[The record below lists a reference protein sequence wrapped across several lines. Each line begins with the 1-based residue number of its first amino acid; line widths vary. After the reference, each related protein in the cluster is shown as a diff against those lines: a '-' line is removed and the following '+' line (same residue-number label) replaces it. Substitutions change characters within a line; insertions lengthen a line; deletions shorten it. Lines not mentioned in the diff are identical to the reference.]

1 MPSSSPAP
9 RLGRYTLLR
18 SLGAGG
24 MAELFL
30 ARADGIEG
38 FAKLVALKR
47 ILPHKATN
55 ERFVRMLL
63 NEARL
68 VAGLDHPNIAQVHDI
83 GLEQGE
89 YFFAM
94 EYVHGQDL
102 ARVLHRAPRHKL
114 HLENAL
120 HIAVGLCAGLHC
132 AHMARDNTGRPLD
145 IVHRDVSPSNVLVS
159 YQGAVKLVDFG
170 VAKAATLVSETRE
183 GVIKGKYGYMS
194 PEQCLGDQ
202 LDRKSDVF
210 AVGILLWEMTVGRR
224 LYMFKGELAS
234 LQRIVYVDAPR
245 PSKFDPQYPA
255 ELEHIVMRALARDP
269 AKRYQSAEQL
279 QIDLEQL
286 ALDHRLAVSAVSM
299 AIEMKTLFRD
309 HVEAWTA
316 AERAGQSLGEHL
328 ATAGPPP
335 PIDPDDYQTADGDPP
350 EPFPAFVPPAAEQVR
365 SAAAHAFDVET
376 RPDVRPAPEDDTRAT
391 SPLGTA
397 KVAVHVVPAVVERA
411 APPPVRTRPPTP
423 MPPMP
428 TGPPLTPQ
436 QLSRQLRRT
445 PDSVRIRPS
454 RVPAILVLVIVLA
467 IAAGWLVL
475 FQRP

>member
-1 MPSSSPAP
+1 
-9 RLGRYTLLR
+9 
-18 SLGAGG
+18 

-47 ILPHKATN
+47 ILPHKATS

-68 VAGLDHPNIAQVHDI
+68 VAALDHPNIAQVHDI

-102 ARVLHRAPRHKL
+102 AHVLHRAPHHKL

-120 HIAVGLCAGLHC
+120 HIAVGVCAGLHC
-132 AHMARDNTGRPLD
+132 AHIARDATGRPLD

-194 PEQCLGDQ
+194 PEQCLGDP
-202 LDRKSDVF
+202 LDRRSDVF

-245 PSKFDPQYPA
+245 PSTYAAHYPA

-269 AKRYQSAEQL
+269 RQRYQSAEQL
-279 QIDLEQL
+279 QLDLEQF
-286 ALDHRLAVSAVSM
+286 ALDHRIAISAVSM

-309 HVEAWTA
+309 DVEAWTA

-328 ATAGPPP
+328 ATATPQA
-335 PIDPDDYQTADGDPP
+335 PIDPDDYPTPD
-350 EPFPAFVPPAAEQVR
+350 EVPAAVPEQAL
-365 SAAAHAFDVET
+365 AAAAADRSREAAARVFDAET
-376 RPDVRPAPEDDTRAT
+376 RTDRPAIADENDTRAT
-391 SPLGTA
+391 TPRGTA
-397 KVAVHVVPAVVERA
+397 KLPLPA
-411 APPPVRTRPPTP
+411 APAGSDAR
-423 MPPMP
+423 
-428 TGPPLTPQ
+428 GPAHAALAPLGPLTPQ
-436 QLSRQLRRT
+436 QLARQLRQSQ
-445 PDSVRIRPS
+445 DIVKLRPS
-454 RVPAILVLVIVLA
+454 RSVPVLFVLA
-467 IAAGWLVL
+467 IVIAIAAAWLLL
-475 FQRP
+475 FQRPG

>member
-1 MPSSSPAP
+1 MYVSLLIIGRDCVRRGIMQMMHSSPAP
-9 RLGRYTLLR
+9 QLGRYTLLR

-47 ILPHKATN
+47 ILPHKASN

-68 VAGLDHPNIAQVHDI
+68 VAGLDHPNIAAVHDI
-83 GLEQGE
+83 GLEHGE

-102 ARVLHRAPRHKL
+102 ARVLHRAPRHRL

-120 HIAVGLCAGLHC
+120 HIAIGVCAGLHC
-132 AHMARDNTGRPLD
+132 AHIARDSTGRPLD

-194 PEQCLGDQ
+194 PEQCLGDA
-202 LDRKSDVF
+202 LDRRSDVF

-224 LYMFKGELAS
+224 LYQFKGELAS
-234 LQRIVYVDAPR
+234 LQRIVYADAPR
-245 PSKFDPQYPA
+245 PSSFDPDYPP
-255 ELEHIVMRALARDP
+255 EFEHIVMRALARD
-269 AKRYQSAEQL
+269 ARQRYQSAEQL
-279 QIDLEQL
+279 QLDLEQF
-286 ALDHRLAVSAVSM
+286 AVDHRLAISPVSM

-309 HVEAWTA
+309 QVEAWT
-316 AERAGQSLGEHL
+316 
-328 ATAGPPP
+328 
-335 PIDPDDYQTADGDPP
+335 
-350 EPFPAFVPPAAEQVR
+350 R
-365 SAAAHAFDVET
+365 S
-376 RPDVRPAPEDDTRAT
+376 
-391 SPLGTA
+391 
-397 KVAVHVVPAVVERA
+397 
-411 APPPVRTRPPTP
+411 
-423 MPPMP
+423 
-428 TGPPLTPQ
+428 
-436 QLSRQLRRT
+436 
-445 PDSVRIRPS
+445 RIHN
-454 RVPAILVLVIVLA
+454 
-467 IAAGWLVL
+467 
-475 FQRP
+475 

>member
-1 MPSSSPAP
+1 MSSGVPVP

-18 SLGAGG
+18 PLGAGG

-83 GLEQGE
+83 GLEHGE

-102 ARVLHRAPRHKL
+102 ARILRRAPHHKL

-120 HIAVGLCAGLHC
+120 HIAIGVCSGLHC
-132 AHMARDNTGRPLD
+132 AHIARDNTGRPLD
-145 IVHRDVSPSNVLVS
+145 IVHRDVSPSNVLIS

-170 VAKAATLVSETRE
+170 VAKAATAVSETRE

-194 PEQCLGDQ
+194 PEQCLGEP
-202 LDRKSDVF
+202 LDRRSDVF

-245 PSKFDPQYPA
+245 PSKFAPQYPA
-255 ELEHIVMRALARDP
+255 PLEQIVMRALARDP
-269 AKRYQSAEQL
+269 KQRYQSAEQL
-279 QIDLEQL
+279 QLDLEQF
-286 ALDHRLAVSAVSM
+286 ALDHRLALSPVSM
-299 AIEMKTLFRD
+299 AIEMKTLFHD
-309 HVEAWTA
+309 QVEAWTA

-328 ATAGPPP
+328 AAVSPPV
-335 PIDPDDYQTADGDPP
+335 PIDLDDDRQTSEDEHDEADAAANDQARRIAAQAIDPSLAPSLDPETTPDGPIARAGGEPRTADL
-350 EPFPAFVPPAAEQVR
+350 R
-365 SAAAHAFDVET
+365 SAA
-376 RPDVRPAPEDDTRAT
+376 RPSPAAAPA
-391 SPLGTA
+391 L
-397 KVAVHVVPAVVERA
+397 VPAAIPAA
-411 APPPVRTRPPTP
+411 APPG
-423 MPPMP
+423 PPMSP
-428 TGPPLTPQ
+428 H
-436 QLSRQLRRT
+436 QLSKQLRRSQ
-445 PDSVRIRPS
+445 DVVKVRPS
-454 RVPAILVLVIVLA
+454 RGIPAIFVLFVVLA
-467 IAAGWLVL
+467 IAAGWLLL

>member
-1 MPSSSPAP
+1 
-9 RLGRYTLLR
+9 
-18 SLGAGG
+18 

-47 ILPHKATN
+47 ILPHKVTN

-68 VAGLDHPNIAQVHDI
+68 VAGLDHPNIAQVHDV
-83 GLEQGE
+83 GLEHGE

-102 ARVLHRAPRHKL
+102 AHVLHRAPHHKL

-120 HIAVGLCAGLHC
+120 HIAIGVCAGLHC
-132 AHMARDNTGRPLD
+132 AHIARDASGRALD

-194 PEQCLGDQ
+194 PEQCLGDP
-202 LDRKSDVF
+202 LDRRSDVF

-224 LYMFKGELAS
+224 LYAFKGELAS

-245 PSKFDPQYPA
+245 PSRFDPQYPDA
-255 ELEHIVMRALARDP
+255 LEHIVMRALARDP
-269 AKRYQSAEQL
+269 RQRYQSAEQL
-279 QIDLEQL
+279 QIDLEQF

-299 AIEMKTLFRD
+299 AIEMRTLFRD
-309 HVEAWTA
+309 QVEAWSA
-316 AERAGQSLGEHL
+316 AERAGQSLGDHL
-328 ATAGPPP
+328 AAAGPQAPIEIDDLSDDAVADDA
-335 PIDPDDYQTADGDPP
+335 PIDAL
-350 EPFPAFVPPAAEQVR
+350 
-365 SAAAHAFDVET
+365 AAAAADQARRAAAARVFEDET
-376 RPDVRPAPEDDTRAT
+376 RPDVRLPAADDDTRAT
-391 SPLGTA
+391 TPLGAAKLPLQTA
-397 KVAVHVVPAVVERA
+397 PARVEPGRPTPPA
-411 APPPVRTRPPTP
+411 APIA
-423 MPPMP
+423 
-428 TGPPLTPQ
+428 PLHPQ
-436 QLSRQLRRT
+436 QLARQLRR
-445 PDSVRIRPS
+445 SQEVVKIRPS
-454 RVPAILVLVIVLA
+454 RSVPALVVLVMVLA
-467 IAAGWLVL
+467 IAAAWLLLV
-475 FQRP
+475 QRPG

>member
-1 MPSSSPAP
+1 VSFCWEMQSSLAP
-9 RLGRYTLLR
+9 GLGRYTLLR

-68 VAGLDHPNIAQVHDI
+68 AAGLDHPNIAQVHDI

-102 ARVLHRAPRHKL
+102 AHMLHRAQGHRL

-120 HIAVGLCAGLHC
+120 HIAIGVCAGLHC
-132 AHMARDNTGRPLD
+132 AHIARDASGRPLD

-170 VAKAATLVSETRE
+170 VAKVATLVSETRE

-194 PEQCLGDQ
+194 PEQCLGDP
-202 LDRKSDVF
+202 LDRRSDVF

-234 LQRIVYVDAPR
+234 LQRIVYADAPR
-245 PSKFDPQYPA
+245 PSRYDPQYPA
-255 ELEHIVMRALARDP
+255 ALEHIVMRALSRDP
-269 AKRYQSAEQL
+269 RQRYQSAEQL
-279 QIDLEQL
+279 QIDLEQF

-299 AIEMKTLFRD
+299 AIEMRTLFRD
-309 HVEAWTA
+309 QVEAWMA
-316 AERAGQSLGEHL
+316 AERAGKSLGEHL
-328 ATAGPPP
+328 ASAGPAAPL
-335 PIDPDDYQTADGDPP
+335 DFDDYPTADI
-350 EPFPAFVPPAAEQVR
+350 ELPAARPFEL
-365 SAAAHAFDVET
+365 ET
-376 RPDVRPAPEDDTRAT
+376 RPDAPAPTAARPAP
-391 SPLGTA
+391 SP
-397 KVAVHVVPAVVERA
+397 PAPA
-411 APPPVRTRPPTP
+411 
-423 MPPMP
+423 
-428 TGPPLTPQ
+428 GPPLLPHE
-436 QLSRQLRRT
+436 LARQLRRSQ
-445 PDSVRIRPS
+445 DMVKIRPS
-454 RVPAILVLVIVLA
+454 RVPAIFVVVLVLA
-467 IAAGWLVL
+467 IAAGWLLL
-475 FQRP
+475 FQQP

>member
-1 MPSSSPAP
+1 MLSSQPQP

-68 VAGLDHPNIAQVHDI
+68 VAGLDHTNIAQVHDI
-83 GLEQGE
+83 GLDAGE

-102 ARVLHRAPRHKL
+102 AHVLHRAPHHKL

-120 HIAVGLCAGLHC
+120 HIAIGVCAGLHC
-132 AHMARDNTGRPLD
+132 AHIARDATGRPLD

-194 PEQCLGDQ
+194 PEQCLGDP
-202 LDRKSDVF
+202 LDRRSDVF

-245 PSKFDPQYPA
+245 PSRFDPHYPA

-269 AKRYQSAEQL
+269 RQRYQSAEQL
-279 QIDLEQL
+279 QLDLEQF
-286 ALDHRLAVSAVSM
+286 ALDHRLAISAVSM

-309 HVEAWTA
+309 QVEAWSA
-316 AERAGQSLGEHL
+316 AERAGQSLGDHL
-328 ATAGPPP
+328 AAASPPA
-335 PIDPDDYQTADGDPP
+335 PIDPDDYQTSD
-350 EPFPAFVPPAAEQVR
+350 
-365 SAAAHAFDVET
+365 
-376 RPDVRPAPEDDTRAT
+376 DDTRAT
-391 SPLGTA
+391 TPRGTPT
-397 KVAVHVVPAVVERA
+397 VPAPQTAPPASA
-411 APPPVRTRPPTP
+411 APAAPATP
-423 MPPMP
+423 LQ
-428 TGPPLTPQ
+428 PLTPQ
-436 QLSRQLRRT
+436 QLAQQLRRS
-445 PDSVRIRPS
+445 PDLVRLRPS
-454 RVPAILVLVIVLA
+454 RSVPALFVLVIVLA
-467 IAAGWLVL
+467 IAAAWLLL
-475 FQRP
+475 FQRPG

>member
-1 MPSSSPAP
+1 MSSSSPAP
-9 RLGRYTLLR
+9 HLGRYTLLR

-47 ILPHKATN
+47 ILPHKASN

-83 GLEQGE
+83 GLEHGE

-102 ARVLHRAPRHKL
+102 ARVLARATHHKL

-132 AHMARDNTGRPLD
+132 AHTARDNTGRPLG

-194 PEQCLGDQ
+194 PEQCLGDT
-202 LDRKSDVF
+202 LDRRSDVF

-245 PSKFDPQYPA
+245 PSKFVAHYP
-255 ELEHIVMRALARDP
+255 EQLEHIVMRALARDP
-269 AKRYQSAEQL
+269 RQRYQSAEQL
-279 QIDLEQL
+279 QLDLEQF
-286 ALDHRLAVSAVSM
+286 ALDHRLAISAVSM

-309 HVEAWTA
+309 QVEAWTA
-316 AERAGQSLGEHL
+316 AERAGQSLGDHL
-328 ATAGPPP
+328 AASSPQAPL
-335 PIDPDDYQTADGDPP
+335 DPDDYQTADD
-350 EPFPAFVPPAAEQVR
+350 EPVDASVAAEAR
-365 SAAAHAFDVET
+365 RAAARGFEVPT
-376 RPDVRPAPEDDTRAT
+376 RADTAPPIAAVPSDAAAPAPM
-391 SPLGTA
+391 L
-397 KVAVHVVPAVVERA
+397 
-411 APPPVRTRPPTP
+411 
-423 MPPMP
+423 
-428 TGPPLTPQ
+428 PQ
-436 QLSRQLRRT
+436 QLARQLRRSQET
-445 PDSVRIRPS
+445 VRIRPS
-454 RVPAILVLVIVLA
+454 RSVPALFVLVMVIA
-467 IAAGWLVL
+467 IAAAWLLL
-475 FQRP
+475 FQRPG

>member
-1 MPSSSPAP
+1 MPSGHPAP

-83 GLEQGE
+83 GLEHGG

-102 ARVLHRAPRHKL
+102 AHVLHRAPHHKL

-120 HIAVGLCAGLHC
+120 HIAIGVCAGLHC
-132 AHMARDNTGRPLD
+132 AHIARDATGRPLD

-183 GVIKGKYGYMS
+183 GVIKGKHGYMS
-194 PEQCLGDQ
+194 PEQCLGDP
-202 LDRKSDVF
+202 LDRRSDVF

-234 LQRIVYVDAPR
+234 LQRIVYADAPR
-245 PSKFDPQYPA
+245 PSKLDPQYP
-255 ELEHIVMRALARDP
+255 EQLEHIVMRALARDP
-269 AKRYQSAEQL
+269 RQRYQSAEQL
-279 QIDLEQL
+279 QIDLEQF

-299 AIEMKTLFRD
+299 AIEMRTLFRD
-309 HVEAWTA
+309 QVEAWSA
-316 AERAGQSLGEHL
+316 AERAGQSLGDHL
-328 ATAGPPP
+328 AAAGPQA
-335 PIDPDDYQTADGDPP
+335 PIDRDDPSDYQTGDDEPIEALAAAAADQ
-350 EPFPAFVPPAAEQVR
+350 ARR
-365 SAAAHAFDVET
+365 SAARAFDVDT
-376 RPDVRPAPEDDTRAT
+376 RPDGPAARDDDTKPISLAARDDDRAT
-391 SPLGTA
+391 TPRGTA
-397 KVAVHVVPAVVERA
+397 KLPLPA
-411 APPPVRTRPPTP
+411 APAAPIA
-423 MPPMP
+423 
-428 TGPPLTPQ
+428 PLHPQ
-436 QLSRQLRRT
+436 QLARQLRR
-445 PDSVRIRPS
+445 SQEVVKLRPS
-454 RVPAILVLVIVLA
+454 RSVPALVVLLMVLA
-467 IAAGWLVL
+467 IAAAWLLL
-475 FQRP
+475 FQRPG

>member
-1 MPSSSPAP
+1 MPGQPAP

-47 ILPHKATN
+47 ILPHKATS

-83 GLEQGE
+83 GLEHGE

-102 ARVLHRAPRHKL
+102 ARVLHRAPHHQL

-120 HIAVGLCAGLHC
+120 HIAIGVCAGLHC
-132 AHMARDNTGRPLD
+132 AHIARDGTGRPLD

-159 YQGAVKLVDFG
+159 YQGAVKVVDFG

-194 PEQCLGDQ
+194 PEQCLGDP
-202 LDRKSDVF
+202 LDRRSDVF

-245 PSKFDPQYPA
+245 PSKFDPQYP
-255 ELEHIVMRALARDP
+255 EQLERIVMRALARDP
-269 AKRYQSAEQL
+269 RQRYQSAEQL
-279 QIDLEQL
+279 QLDLEQF

-309 HVEAWTA
+309 QVEAWTA

-328 ATAGPPP
+328 AAAGLQA
-335 PIDPDDYQTADGDPP
+335 PIDPDDYPTADD
-350 EPFPAFVPPAAEQVR
+350 EPVEAV
-365 SAAAHAFDVET
+365 AAAAADQARRTAAARAFDAET
-376 RPDVRPAPEDDTRAT
+376 RSDVRVAP
-391 SPLGTA
+391 SPP
-397 KVAVHVVPAVVERA
+397 VAA
-411 APPPVRTRPPTP
+411 APPGTP
-423 MPPMP
+423 
-428 TGPPLTPQ
+428 LLPQ
-436 QLSRQLRRT
+436 ELARQLRR
-445 PDSVRIRPS
+445 SQEVVKLRPS
-454 RVPAILVLVIVLA
+454 RSVPALFVLVMVLA
-467 IAAGWLVL
+467 IAVAWLFL
-475 FQRP
+475 FQRPG